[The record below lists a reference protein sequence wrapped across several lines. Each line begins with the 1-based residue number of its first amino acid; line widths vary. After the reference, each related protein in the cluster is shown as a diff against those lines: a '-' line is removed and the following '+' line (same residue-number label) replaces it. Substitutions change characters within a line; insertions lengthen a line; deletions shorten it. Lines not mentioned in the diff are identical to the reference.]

1 MSHQDLEIE
10 KRQDI
15 VFIYF
20 NAPPA
25 NGLNMQMVQDLSD
38 RLDEL
43 KESNVPVSCLII
55 TSRVTDI
62 FIAGADIKMIK
73 AFMEG
78 PDLVGDMVRSN
89 TLLQNTINKI
99 ESLPFPVLAAINGH
113 AMGGGLELAL
123 ACDFRF
129 MATGK
134 ARIGLPEV
142 NLGLLPG
149 AGGTQRLSRLIG
161 KSRAKDIIFNARFL
175 DAEAALSCGIVDRV
189 FAPDALFPECMKY
202 AEGLAGRAM
211 RSIAVVKRC
220 INQGLDGTMA
230 QGLAIEM
237 DAVKELLKTMDAQE
251 GVSAFIEKR
260 KPVFRGF

>member
-1 MSHQDLEIE
+1 MNHSYLEVENDQGTVI
-10 KRQDI
+10 
-15 VFIYF
+15 FYF
-20 NAPPA
+20 NSPPA
-25 NGLNMQMVQDLSD
+25 NGLNMESVKALSD
-38 RLDEL
+38 QIDAL
-43 KESNVPVSCLII
+43 KESDPPVSCLIL
-55 TSRVTDI
+55 TSRVPDI

-78 PDLVGDMVRSN
+78 PDLIGDMVKSN
-89 TLLQNTINKI
+89 TLLQGTINKI
-99 ESLPFPVLAAINGH
+99 EELPFPVLAAINGH

-161 KSRAKDIIFNARFL
+161 RSRAKDIIFNARFL
-175 DAEAALSCGIVDRV
+175 DADAALACGIVDRIY
-189 FAPDALFPECMKY
+189 APDLLLPECVKY
-202 AEGLAGRAM
+202 AEGLKNRAKV
-211 RSIAVVKRC
+211 SIAVIKRC
-220 INQGLDGTMA
+220 INAGLDRSMA
-230 QGLAIEM
+230 EGLKIEM
-237 DAVKELLKTMDAQE
+237 DALKQLLETADARE

-260 KPVFRGF
+260 KPQFRGK